1 MASERDLIDT
11 ILHIDKYLGPIIQD
25 YGVWTYLIIFL
36 IIFSETAFV
45 VTNFLP
51 GDVLLFSAGTFG
63 ALGSLDVKLL
73 IILMSLAAILGD
85 NSSFLLGRL
94 TGIKLFGEG
103 SLLSSYRRNVE
114 QTRLFL
120 NEHGPKTFVFARF
133 IPMLRSFA
141 PFVAGLSRLQYRKFG
156 IYNFIGRIIW
166 NLAFVLGGY
175 LFGNIPFVK
184 SNFSMIILVLAVI
197 AMIILPNVLRLHYGR
212 YS

>member
-1 MASERDLIDT
+1 MDPKKDLVEV
-11 ILHIDKYLGPIIQD
+11 ILHVDKYLGPIIEG

-51 GDVLLFSAGTFG
+51 GDVVLFTAGTFA

-85 NSSFLLGRL
+85 NSSYLLGRVA
-94 TGIKLFGEG
+94 GIKLFGEG
-103 SLLSSYRRNVE
+103 SFLSSYKRYLE
-114 QTRLFL
+114 HARLFL
-120 NEHGPKTFVFARF
+120 NEHGPKTFAFARF

-141 PFVAGLSRLQYRKFG
+141 PFVAGLSRVQYRKFG
-156 IYNFIGRIIW
+156 IYNFIGIIIW

-184 SNFSMIILVLAVI
+184 NNFSIFILAVI
-197 AMIILPNVLRLHYGR
+197 AIIILPNIIRFLYKR

>member
-1 MASERDLIDT
+1 MESHKDLLDVV
-11 ILHIDKYLGPIIQD
+11 LHVDKYLGPIIQD
-25 YGVWTYLIIFL
+25 YGLWTYLIIFL

-51 GDVLLFSAGTFG
+51 GDVLLFSAGTFA
-63 ALGSLDVKLL
+63 ALGSLDVKFL
-73 IILMSLAAILGD
+73 IILMSVAAILGD

-103 SLLSSYRRNVE
+103 SFLSSYRRYVE

-133 IPMLRSFA
+133 IPMFRSLA
-141 PFVAGLSRLQYRKFG
+141 PFVAGISRIRYRQFG
-156 IYNFIGRIIW
+156 IYNFIGIIIW
-166 NLAFVLGGY
+166 DLAFVLGGY
-175 LFGNIPFVK
+175 LFGNIPFVRN
-184 SNFSMIILVLAVI
+184 NFSLFILTVI
-197 AMIILPNVLRLHYGR
+197 ALIILPNIVRLLYKR

>member
-1 MASERDLIDT
+1 MESQRDLLDT
-11 ILHIDKYLGPIIQD
+11 ILHIDKYLGPIIQE
-25 YGVWTYLIIFL
+25 YGLWTYLIIFL

-51 GDVLLFSAGTFG
+51 GDVLVFTAGAFA

-73 IILMSLAAILGD
+73 IVLMSIAAILGD
-85 NSSFLLGRL
+85 NSSFLIGRL

-103 SLLSSYRRNVE
+103 SFLSSYKRYVE
-114 QTRLFL
+114 HTRSYL

-133 IPMLRSFA
+133 IPMFRSLA
-141 PFVAGLSRLQYRKFG
+141 PFVAGISRIRYRVFG
-156 IYNFIGRIIW
+156 IYNFIGIIIW
-166 NLAFVLGGY
+166 NLTFVLGGY

-184 SNFSMIILVLAVI
+184 NNFSIFILAVI
-197 AMIILPNVLRLHYGR
+197 AIIILPNVVRLLYSR

>member
-1 MASERDLIDT
+1 MGSQKDLLDI

-25 YGVWTYLIIFL
+25 YGLWTYLIIFL

-51 GDVLLFSAGTFG
+51 GDVLLFTAGAFA

-73 IILMSLAAILGD
+73 IIIMSIAAILGD
-85 NSSFLLGRL
+85 NSSFLIGRL

-103 SLLSSYRRNVE
+103 SFLSSYKRYVE
-114 QTRLFL
+114 HTRSYL

-133 IPMLRSFA
+133 IPMFRSLA
-141 PFVAGLSRLQYRKFG
+141 PFVAGISRIRYRVFG
-156 IYNFIGRIIW
+156 IYNFIGIIIW

-184 SNFSMIILVLAVI
+184 NNFSIFILAVI
-197 AMIILPNVLRLHYGR
+197 AIIILPNVVRFLYRQYP
-212 YS
+212 

>member
-1 MASERDLIDT
+1 MESKKDLVDV
-11 ILHIDKYLGPIIQD
+11 ILHVDKYLGPIIQD

-51 GDVLLFSAGTFG
+51 GDVVLFTAGTFA

-85 NSSFLLGRL
+85 NSSFLIGRL

-103 SLLSSYRRNVE
+103 SFLSSYKRYLE
-114 QTRLFL
+114 QARLFL
-120 NEHGPKTFVFARF
+120 NEHGPKTFAFARF

-141 PFVAGLSRLQYRKFG
+141 PFVAGISRLQYRKFG
-156 IYNFIGRIIW
+156 IYNFIGIVIW

-184 SNFSMIILVLAVI
+184 NNFSVFILAVI
-197 AMIILPNVLRLHYGR
+197 AMIVLPNVVRLLYRQH
-212 YS
+212 S

>member
-1 MASERDLIDT
+1 MESQRDLLDI

-51 GDVLLFSAGTFG
+51 GDVLLFTAGTFA

-73 IILMSLAAILGD
+73 IVLMSIAALLGD
-85 NSSFLLGRL
+85 NSSFLIGRL
-94 TGIKLFGEG
+94 TGIKLFGDG
-103 SLLSSYRRNVE
+103 SFLSSYKRYLE
-114 QTRLFL
+114 HTRLYL
-120 NEHGPKTFVFARF
+120 DEHGPKTFVFARF
-133 IPMLRSFA
+133 IPMFRSLA
-141 PFVAGLSRLQYRKFG
+141 PFVAGISRIRYREFG
-156 IYNFIGRIIW
+156 MYNFIGIMIW
-166 NLAFVLGGY
+166 SPAFLLGGY

-184 SNFSMIILVLAVI
+184 NNFSIFILAVI
-197 AMIILPNVLRLHYGR
+197 AIIILPNVVRFLYQR

>member
-1 MASERDLIDT
+1 MGSHSDLLDVV
-11 ILHIDKYLGPIIQD
+11 LHIDKYLGPIIQD

-45 VTNFLP
+45 ITNFLP
-51 GDVLLFSAGTFG
+51 GDVLLFSAGTFA

-73 IILMSLAAILGD
+73 IILMSLAALLGD

-103 SLLSSYRRNVE
+103 SFLSSYRRYVGY
-114 QTRLFL
+114 TRSFL

-133 IPMLRSFA
+133 IPMFRSLA
-141 PFVAGLSRLQYRKFG
+141 PFVAGISRIRYRQFG
-156 IYNFIGRIIW
+156 IYNFIGIIIW

-175 LFGNIPFVK
+175 LFGNIPFVR
-184 SNFSMIILVLAVI
+184 SNFSIFIVAII
-197 AMIILPNVLRLHYGR
+197 AMIILPNVVRLLYRR

>member
-1 MASERDLIDT
+1 MESHRDLLDV
-11 ILHIDKYLGPIIQD
+11 ILHVDKYLGPIIQD
-25 YGVWTYLIIFL
+25 YGLWTYLIIFL
-36 IIFSETAFV
+36 IIYSETAFV

-51 GDVLLFSAGTFG
+51 GDVVLFTAGAFA

-73 IILMSLAAILGD
+73 IILMSVAAILGD
-85 NSSFLLGRL
+85 NSSFLIGRL

-103 SLLSSYRRNVE
+103 SFLSSYKRYLE
-114 QTRLFL
+114 QARLFL

-156 IYNFIGRIIW
+156 IYNFIGIIIW

-175 LFGNIPFVK
+175 LFGNIPFVRN
-184 SNFSMIILVLAVI
+184 NFSVFILAVI
-197 AMIILPNVLRLHYGR
+197 ALIILPNIVRFLYKR